1 MPLDLK
7 NKRKAMAKKY
17 VLGVMIYALTLGM
30 VQAQNGG
37 IQGKVTTSDGQP
49 VEFANVGLKG
59 TTKATISAIDGN
71 FEIKNIQ
78 PGTYTAFATLIG
90 STILEQAIVIKAGEV
105 TSVDFTLN
113 ETAIELSEIAVVGN
127 KINRFYSDS
136 SHIVAKLPLKD
147 MENPQVYNSVP
158 RALLTE
164 QAVTNFNDAIKNA
177 TGVTRLWESTGRGGD
192 GAEFYS
198 MRGFAVQPTMVNGM
212 PSVNNG
218 GLDPANVET
227 IDVIKGPS
235 GTLFGSPMISYGGLM
250 NVTTKQPYEYFG
262 GEVGFNSGSNGLN
275 RFTADVN
282 IPLSEKTTARINTAY
297 HTENSFQDAGFVKSF
312 FVAPSFTIK
321 PNEKL
326 TFHINTEI
334 LSRESANASMVFLN
348 RYAPLTYDNI
358 DVFEKHYNR
367 SFTGND
373 LTIKNPSFG
382 FQGLALYKL
391 TDKWT
396 SQTVLSRSNT
406 KTNGYYHYLWDLSDG
421 DTFERYISKRN
432 GETITMD
439 IQQNFIGEFKIGD
452 LRNRMII
459 GLDYFQ
465 SNILNS
471 STGWV
476 GNGLVTMS
484 DGEDTGALTQA
495 GVDNLLIDSYEGN
508 SNGESNVISA
518 YVSDVIN
525 ITSTLSAMASV
536 RVDRFEG
543 KTAYWVE
550 EEVSSQTSVSP
561 KLGIVY
567 QPIQDQI
574 SVFANYLNGFVNV
587 PPAEVADIDGSNPRL
602 KTFEPENANQY
613 ELGVKTNLY
622 KNRISATASYYNI
635 LVKNRVMSDPENI
648 NNSIQGGEVESK
660 GFELSLIANPV
671 NGLNMVAGFS
681 FNDSEVL
688 KDNPGD
694 GYIGL
699 RPEEAGPE
707 RLINFWASYTFQGTA
722 LKGLGIGFGGN
733 SASQYKTLNRQN
745 TGTFILPAYTA
756 LNTSLSYTG
765 GQYSIIFKVNN
776 LANQKYYAGWSTIT
790 PQNLR
795 NMSIS
800 LNYRF

>member
-1 MPLDLK
+1 
-7 NKRKAMAKKY
+7 MAKKY
-17 VLGVMIYALTLGM
+17 LFGLLLTTSFTVSIL
-30 VQAQNGG
+30 AQTGTL
-37 IQGKVTTSDGQP
+37 QGKVITSDGHP
-49 VEFANVGLKG
+49 VEFVNVGLKG
-59 TTKATISAIDGN
+59 TTRATTSTIDGN
-71 FEIKNIQ
+71 FELRNIQ
-78 PGTYTAFATLIG
+78 PGTYTVFASLIG
-90 STILEQAIVIKAGEV
+90 SAILEKKIEVRAGE
-105 TSVDFTLN
+105 TTNIDFTLN
-113 ETAIELSEIAVVGN
+113 ETAVELSEISVVGSR
-127 KINRFYSDS
+127 INRFYNDS
-136 SHIVAKLPLKD
+136 SFVVAKLPLKD

-158 RALLTE
+158 RTLLTE
-164 QAVTNFNDAIKNA
+164 QVVTNMNEALKNA
-177 TGVTRLWESTGRGGD
+177 TGITRLWESTGRGGD

-218 GLDPANVET
+218 GLDPANVES

-235 GTLFGSPMISYGGLM
+235 GTLFGSPMIAYGGLI
-250 NVTTKQPYEYFG
+250 NVTTKQPYDFFG
-262 GEVGFNSGSNGLN
+262 GEIGFINGSNGLN

-282 IPLSEKTTARINTAY
+282 VPLSEKTTARINTAY

-312 FVAPSFTIK
+312 FIAPSFTIK

-326 TFHINTEI
+326 TFLINTEI
-334 LSRESANASMVFLN
+334 LSREAANVSMVFLN

-358 DVFEKHYNR
+358 DVFEKHYDR

-373 LTIKNPSFG
+373 LTIKNPSIG
-382 FQGLALYKL
+382 FQAQALYKL
-391 TDKWT
+391 TDAWT
-396 SQTVLSRSNT
+396 SQTLLSRSNT
-406 KTNGYYHYLWDLSDG
+406 KSNGYYHYLWDLSDG
-421 DTFERYISKRN
+421 DTFQRYISKRN

-439 IQQNFIGEFKIGD
+439 IQQNFIGDFKLGD
-452 LRNRMII
+452 MRNRMII
-459 GLDYFQ
+459 GFDYFK

-495 GVDNLLIDSYEGN
+495 GVDNLLIDSFEGN
-508 SNGESNVISA
+508 SNGESTVISA

-525 ITSTLSAMASV
+525 ITPALSAMASM
-536 RVDRFEG
+536 RLDRFEG
-543 KTAYWVE
+543 KTAYWVA
-550 EEVSSQTSVSP
+550 EEVSSQTAVSP

-567 QPIQDQI
+567 QPIRDKV
-574 SVFANYLNGFVNV
+574 SVFANYMNGFINV
-587 PPAEVADIDGSNPRL
+587 PPSEVADIDGSNPRL

-613 ELGVKTNLY
+613 EFGIKTNLY

-635 LVKNRVMSDPENI
+635 LVKNRVMTDPENI

-671 NGLNMVAGFS
+671 NGLNLIGGFS

-733 SASQYKTLNRQN
+733 SASEYLTLNRLN
-745 TGTFILPAYTA
+745 TGTFALPAYTVF
-756 LNTSLSYTG
+756 NSSLSYTG
-765 GQYSIIFKVNN
+765 GQYSIIIKVNN
-776 LANQKYYAGWSTIT
+776 LTNQKYYSGWSTIT

-795 NMSIS
+795 NVSIS
-800 LNYRF
+800 LNYKF

>member
-1 MPLDLK
+1 
-7 NKRKAMAKKY
+7 MAIKY
-17 VLGVMIYALTLGM
+17 LFGLFLITLLSTTIH
-30 VQAQNGG
+30 AQTGTL
-37 IQGKVTTSDGQP
+37 QGRVTTSDDHP
-49 VEFANVGLKG
+49 AEFVNVGLKG
-59 TTKATISAIDGN
+59 TTRATTSTPDGS
-71 FEIKNIQ
+71 FELRNIQ
-78 PGTYTAFATLIG
+78 PGSYIAFASLIG
-90 STILEQAIVIKAGEV
+90 SAILEKKIEIRAGE
-105 TSVDFTLN
+105 TTLIDFTLI
-113 ETAIELSEIAVVGN
+113 ETAVELSEIAVVGSR
-127 KINRFYSDS
+127 INRFYNDS
-136 SHIVAKLPLKD
+136 SFVVAKLPLNN

-158 RALLTE
+158 QALLSE
-164 QAVTNFNDAIKNA
+164 QVVTNFNDALKNA
-177 TGVTRLWESTGRGGD
+177 TGITRLWESTGRGGD

-218 GLDPANVET
+218 GLDPANVES

-235 GTLFGSPMISYGGLM
+235 GTLFGSPMISYGGLI
-250 NVTTKQPYEYFG
+250 NVTTRQPYDFFG
-262 GEVGFNSGSNGLN
+262 GEIGFVNGSNGLN

-297 HTENSFQDAGFVKSF
+297 HTENSFQDAGYVKSF
-312 FVAPSFTIK
+312 FIAPSFTIK
-321 PNEKL
+321 ANEKL
-326 TFHINTEI
+326 IFHINTEI
-334 LSRESANASMVFLN
+334 LSREAANVSMVFLN

-358 DVFEKHYNR
+358 DVFEKHYDR

-373 LTIKNPSFG
+373 LTIKNPSIG
-382 FQGLALYKL
+382 FQAQALYKL
-391 TDKWT
+391 TDTWT

-406 KTNGYYHYLWDLSDG
+406 KSNGYYHYLWDLSDG
-421 DTFERYISKRN
+421 DTFQRYISKRN

-439 IQQNFIGEFKIGD
+439 VQQNFIGDFKLGD
-452 LRNRMII
+452 MRNRMII
-459 GLDYFQ
+459 GLDYFK

-484 DGEDTGALTQA
+484 DGEDTGALTQS
-495 GVDNLLIDSYEGN
+495 GVDNLLIDSFEGN
-508 SNGESNVISA
+508 SNGESTVISA

-525 ITSTLSAMASV
+525 ITPSLSAMASV

-543 KTAYWVE
+543 KTAYWVA

-567 QPIQDQI
+567 QPIRDKV
-574 SVFANYLNGFVNV
+574 SVFANYMNGFVNV
-587 PPAEVADIDGSNPRL
+587 PPSEVADIDGSNPRL
-602 KTFEPENANQY
+602 KTFEPEHANQY
-613 ELGVKTNLY
+613 EFGVKTSLY

-635 LVKNRVMSDPENI
+635 LVKNRVMTDPENV

-671 NGLNMVAGFS
+671 NGLNLITGFS

-722 LKGLGIGFGGN
+722 LKGLGLGFGGN
-733 SASQYKTLNRQN
+733 SASEYLTLNRLN
-745 TGTFILPAYTA
+745 TGSFALPAYTVF
-756 LNTSLSYTG
+756 NSSLYYTG
-765 GQYSIIFKVNN
+765 GQYSIIIKVNN
-776 LANQKYYAGWSTIT
+776 LTNQKYYAGWSTIT

-795 NMSIS
+795 NIAIS
-800 LNYRF
+800 LNYKF